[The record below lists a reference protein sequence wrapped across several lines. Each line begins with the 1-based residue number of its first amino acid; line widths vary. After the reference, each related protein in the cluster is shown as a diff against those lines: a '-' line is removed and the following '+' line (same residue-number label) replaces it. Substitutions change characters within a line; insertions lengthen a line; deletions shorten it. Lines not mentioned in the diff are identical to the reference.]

1 MVQDKS
7 KFLQWKF
14 TKSFGAGN
22 PISPPDDIFAFHHIS
37 ELDRVHTGQGQSVSS
52 KLVSK

>member
-22 PISPPDDIFAFHHIS
+22 PISPHGDIFAFHHIS
-37 ELDRVHTGQGQSVSS
+37 ELEWHSIECILGKGKVTPN
-52 KLVSK
+52 